1 MRRRTRH
8 LPRSHAKPLV
18 HTIGRSI
25 LSATTALLVA
35 GTADA
40 EPQGRVAIR
49 TSICGVGSGA
59 LWQETRFCNAVT
71 GDVLFGR
78 QRNDDFGFGPYAEVS
93 TAGFWDAR
101 YGGGLSVL
109 APVTH
114 DFPLVFSFGAF
125 GHEADAVALG
135 GSAFFG
141 LRSYNF
147 HGGYNFAVGFVLSG
161 YRDLGAERATLVSV
175 GLEIDGFFLAVPF
188 LLAAGEL
195 R

>member
-1 MRRRTRH
+1 
-8 LPRSHAKPLV
+8 
-18 HTIGRSI
+18 
-25 LSATTALLVA
+25 
-35 GTADA
+35 
-40 EPQGRVAIR
+40 
-49 TSICGVGSGA
+49 
-59 LWQETRFCNAVT
+59 
-71 GDVLFGR
+71 VLFGR
-78 QRNDDFGFGPYAEVS
+78 ERNDDFGFGPYAEVS

-109 APVTH
+109 APVTS
-114 DFPLVFSFGAF
+114 DFPLVLSFGAF

-135 GSAFFG
+135 ANAFFG

-147 HGGYNFAVGFVLSG
+147 HGNYNFAVGLVTSG

-175 GLEIDGFFLAVPF
+175 GLEIDGFFLAIPF

>member
-1 MRRRTRH
+1 MRGRTRH
-8 LPRSHAKPLV
+8 LPGSRAPVVRRVLP
-18 HTIGRSI
+18 
-25 LSATTALLVA
+25 AAAAFFVA
-35 GTADA
+35 GLADA
-40 EPQGRVAIR
+40 EPQGRVALR
-49 TSICGVGSGA
+49 TSVCGVGTDV

-78 QRNDDFGFGPYAEVS
+78 ERNDDFGFGPYAEVS

-109 APVTH
+109 APVSH
-114 DFPLVFSFGAF
+114 DFPLVLSLGAF
-125 GHEADAVALG
+125 GHETDAVAVG
-135 GSAFFG
+135 ASAFFG

-147 HGGYNFAVGFVLSG
+147 HGNYNFAVGLVASA
-161 YRDLGAERATLVSV
+161 YRDLGAERTTLVSV
-175 GLEIDGFFLAVPF
+175 GFEIDGFFLAVPF

>member
-1 MRRRTRH
+1 MRRRTWY
-8 LPRSHAKPLV
+8 LPGSHAKPLV
-18 HTIGRSI
+18 PVARRVLG
-25 LSATTALLVA
+25 ATAALFFA
-35 GTADA
+35 GAADA

-49 TSICGVGSGA
+49 TSVCGVGADA

-71 GDVLFGR
+71 GDVLLGR
-78 QRNDDFGFGPYAEVS
+78 ERNDDFGFGPYAEVS

-109 APVTH
+109 TPVTH
-114 DFPLVFSFGAF
+114 DFPLVLSFGAF

-147 HGGYNFAVGFVLSG
+147 HGAYNFAVGFVASG
-161 YRDLGAERATLVSV
+161 YRDLGAEGATLVSV

-188 LLAAGEL
+188 LFAAGEL